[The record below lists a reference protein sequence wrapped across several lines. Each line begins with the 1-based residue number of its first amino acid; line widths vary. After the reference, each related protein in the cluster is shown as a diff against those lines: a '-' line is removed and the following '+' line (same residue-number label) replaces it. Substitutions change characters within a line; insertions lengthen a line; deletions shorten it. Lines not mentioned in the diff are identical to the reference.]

1 MMQYKSKL
9 IPIVSFGV
17 IAVTICALFVYGII
31 HPDFGFISALSG
43 LSSLFVAVLTV
54 VYVYVTTN
62 QLDVMKKQLAE
73 IKMEREMQN
82 QPMPWVE
89 AVTLKIE
96 RPEFIYNNQ
105 EKTQEYSSDYTL
117 ELIIKNV
124 GHSPLI
130 CADVTAKLNISDGE
144 EEIKLVTNDL
154 RINILEEKLLTKE
167 GEVIFKF
174 KDDLDGK
181 LLDALLKGRAA
192 IPILKLRI
200 IYRSI
205 MGGCFST
212 YSSYELSIDQEEDT
226 IKDWVMNLKTFSIFF
241 KSELDDISNL
251 EEGNNEKWEEKFL
264 TLQKSAEERH
274 SGQNESVRIQAQ
286 LITNSFIANPIG
298 KNEYNNHLK
307 KLGKQIPKDQ

>member
-1 MMQYKSKL
+1 MTHYKSKL
-9 IPIVSFGV
+9 IPIVSFGI
-17 IAVTICALFVYGII
+17 IAVTICVLFIYSII
-31 HPDFGFISALSG
+31 NPNFGFISALSG

-62 QLDVMKKQLAE
+62 QLDVMKKQLVE

-105 EKTQEYSSDYTL
+105 EKTQEYSSDYTVA
-117 ELIIKNV
+117 LIIKNV

-130 CADVTAKLNISDGE
+130 CADVTAKVNILDGDE
-144 EEIKLVTNDL
+144 KIKLETNDL
-154 RINILEEKLLTKE
+154 RINILEEKCLTKE
-167 GEVIFKF
+167 GDVIFQF
-174 KDDLDGK
+174 RDDLEAK
-181 LLDALLKGRAA
+181 LLEALLKGRGA

-200 IYRSI
+200 IYRSV
-205 MGGCFST
+205 MGGCFSI

-241 KSELDDISNL
+241 KSELDDIGNP
-251 EEGNNEKWEEKFL
+251 EAGNNEKWDEKFL

-274 SGQNESVRIQAQ
+274 SGQDASVRIQAQ
-286 LITNSFIANPIG
+286 LITNSFVANQIS
-298 KNEYNNHLK
+298 KTEYNDHLK
-307 KLGKQIPKDQ
+307 RLGKQVHGEG